1 MRLSVGARLALV
13 ALATALLTGA
23 VLSIV
28 LGVQLADSGRREA
41 ESVTRSVAETLAHEP
56 AVAEH
61 VAAGDSADLQPI
73 AVDVMDDADV
83 SFVTVMTLDGIRLT
97 HRDPEQIGK
106 PYLGSTAP
114 ALAGETFTEVYEGT
128 LGPSVR
134 TIAPIYAGGTDGGE
148 MVGMVSVGE
157 TLDSVQEQLAP
168 RIPLIVGV
176 TAGIIGLGF
185 LGALLVRRS
194 ASRVAGALTPDEL
207 GRLVGNYETVLHS
220 IREGLV
226 VTDGEGRIRI
236 YNDEAADLLGLPPAR
251 SGLVSLD
258 PGEVEI
264 GEELRSALREGRR
277 MVEETVVAGDRVL
290 LVNQEE
296 ARDLRGRRSPQR
308 GHVMTLRDRSELQ
321 TLLGELESVRTLTD
335 TLRSQTHEHGNRLH
349 TVLALLELDRVAEAR
364 TLLVESVEH
373 RQPLADRLVGGAADA
388 AVAALLLGKL
398 DDAGERAVALDI
410 EVPDAAPPLPI
421 PAADAVTILGNLVDN
436 ALDAAAS
443 GPTPRWVRVRVGAC
457 GSDVHVEVSDS
468 GPGFAADLA
477 DPFAFGAT
485 TKPEGAAGPRG
496 VGLALVRDI
505 VAAHHGTVSVSG
517 DPTTVTVTLPG
528 AAE

>member
-13 ALATALLTGA
+13 AVATALVTGA

-28 LGVQLADSGRREA
+28 LAVQLADSGRREA

-56 AVAEH
+56 AIARLVAE
-61 VAAGDSADLQPI
+61 GDSGQLQPI
-73 AVDVMDDADV
+73 AQDVMADADV

-97 HRDPEQIGK
+97 HRDPAEIGR
-106 PYLGSTAP
+106 PYLGSTVP
-114 ALAGETFTEVYEGT
+114 ALAGATFTEVYEGT

-134 TIAPIYAGGTDGGE
+134 TIAPIYADGGE
-148 MVGMVSVGE
+148 DGDMVGMVSVGE

-168 RIPLIVGV
+168 RVPLIVGA
-176 TAGIIGLGF
+176 TAGIVGLGL

-194 ASRVAGALTPDEL
+194 ARRVAGALTPDEL
-207 GRLVGNYETVLHS
+207 SRMVANYETVLHS

-226 VTDGEGRIRI
+226 VTDGSGRIRL

-251 SGLVSLD
+251 SGLVSID
-258 PGEVEI
+258 PSELEVGEA
-264 GEELRSALREGRR
+264 LRDALREGRR

-296 ARDLRGRRSPQR
+296 ARDLTGRRSPQR

-321 TLLGELESVRTLTD
+321 SLLGELESVRSLTE

-349 TVLALLELDRVAEAR
+349 TVLALLELDRVDDAR
-364 TLLVESVEH
+364 ELLVETAEH
-373 RQPLADRLVGGAADA
+373 RQPLTDRLVGGASDA

-398 DDAGERAVALDI
+398 DDAGERGVSLELD
-410 EVPDAAPPLPI
+410 VPDDAPALPI
-421 PAADAVTILGNLVDN
+421 PATDAVTILGNLVDN
-436 ALDAAAS
+436 ALDAAAA
-443 GPTPRWVRVRVGAC
+443 GEEPRWVRVRVRAHGDGVVLA
-457 GSDVHVEVSDS
+457 VSDS
-468 GPGFAADLA
+468 GPGFDRDLA

-485 TKPEGAAGPRG
+485 TKPADAAGGRG

-505 VAAHHGTVSVSG
+505 VAAHRGSVAVAAA
-517 DPTTVTVTLPG
+517 PTTVTVTLP
-528 AAE
+528 

>member
-28 LGVQLADSGRREA
+28 LGIQLADSGRREA

-56 AVAEH
+56 AVAGL
-61 VAAGDSADLQPI
+61 VGAGDSADLQSL

-97 HRDPEQIGK
+97 HRDPQQIGK

-114 ALAGETFTEVYEGT
+114 ALAGDTFTEVYEGT

-134 TIAPIYAGGTDGGE
+134 TIAPIYAGGGDDGE
-148 MVGMVSVGE
+148 MVGMVAVGE

-168 RIPLIVGV
+168 RVPLIVGV

-207 GRLVGNYETVLHS
+207 GRLVANYETVLHS

-226 VTDGEGRIRI
+226 VTDAEGRIRI

-251 SGLVSLD
+251 SGLVSLNVD
-258 PGEVEI
+258 DVEI
-264 GEELRSALREGRR
+264 GDELRAALRGGRR
-277 MVEETVVAGDRVL
+277 MVEETVVTGDRVL

-321 TLLGELESVRTLTD
+321 SLLGELESVRTLTD

-349 TVLALLELDRVAEAR
+349 TVLALLELDRTSDAR
-364 TLLVESVEH
+364 ALLVESVGH
-373 RQPLADRLVGGAADA
+373 RQPLADRLVGGTADA
-388 AVAALLLGKL
+388 TVAALLLGKL
-398 DDAGERAVALDI
+398 DEAGERAVALDI
-410 EVPDAAPPLPI
+410 DVAEEAPPLPI

-443 GPTPRWVRVRVGAC
+443 GPPPRWVRVRIEAAGQAVRVA
-457 GSDVHVEVSDS
+457 VSDS
-468 GPGFAADLA
+468 GRGFADDLP

-485 TKPEGAAGPRG
+485 TKQAGAAGPRG

-505 VAAHHGTVSVSG
+505 VAAHRGTVTVAAE
-517 DPTTVTVTLPG
+517 PTTVTVDLPG
-528 AAE
+528 SAP